1 MSAAKVGSWILSS
14 VTVAWLL
21 YSAYYQGE
29 RMRAHN
35 RRTMEQQAIAR
46 LKLVHA
52 AMQGLRH
59 VNGGFGGPPE
69 CLRQPSRCLP
79 ELVTAPPLMAPEILL
94 DAPMDGY
101 VLSFRQG
108 VPAAPEAIAK
118 VRTVT
123 GPASPAS
130 LEQWVFTAE
139 PVEASSGRAFCLDSG
154 GGTCVMTP
162 HDRTFVGGRCPATC
176 AYGN

>member
-1 MSAAKVGSWILSS
+1 VASWILTAL
-14 VTVAWLL
+14 VVASLV
-21 YSAYYQGE
+21 YSAYRRGE
-29 RMRAHN
+29 RTRAHD
-35 RRTMEQQAIAR
+35 RRTIERQALVR
-46 LKLVHA
+46 LDLVHS
-52 AMQGLRH
+52 AMQALRH

-79 ELVTAPPLMAPEILL
+79 ELETAPPLMAPEIVL

-130 LEQWVFTAE
+130 LVQWVFTAE
-139 PVEASSGRAFCLDSG
+139 PVDAGSGRAFCLDSG
-154 GGTCVMTP
+154 GGTCAMTP
-162 HDRTFVGGRCPATC
+162 HDRTFVKGRCPATC
-176 AYGN
+176 VYGVDR